1 MEDTVA
7 HARRPVSHVS
17 QAFLSTRLSVSRA
30 IVMGGS
36 LAGLSAAIFLREA
49 GVEVAVYERSR
60 RPLEGRGAGI
70 VLHPAVFRALGRK
83 PADISAQAV
92 VLRYLDRAGTI
103 ANEQPCSYWFISY
116 ATLHRA
122 LLARFDAARYH
133 LGSEVLGFAQR
144 GDTVEVELA
153 GGQTASADMLVCADG
168 ISSTARRTLLPD
180 IEPRYAG
187 YVGWRGT
194 VAESELSAEAFAT
207 FNTAI
212 TYCVVP
218 NSHILVYPIPSL
230 EGSLDSGRRLIN
242 WVWYRNVEE
251 GPALDALLTDR
262 KGVRRPV
269 SLGTGEVRDEN
280 IAALAAAAEQT
291 LPPQLVELVSKSAE
305 PFVQVVFD
313 VGVPSMAFGRIALVG
328 DSAFALRPHVA
339 AGTAKATEDAWTLA
353 RAVAAAPD
361 DIPGALE
368 TWERGQLELGRAAT
382 KRARDAGERSQFENS
397 WQVGDPLPFGLYE
410 SGDSLLTV
418 HA

>member
-1 MEDTVA
+1 
-7 HARRPVSHVS
+7 
-17 QAFLSTRLSVSRA
+17 
-30 IVMGGS
+30 MGGS
-36 LAGLSAAIFLREA
+36 LAGLSAAIFLQEA
-49 GVEVAVYERSR
+49 AVEVDVYERSR

-70 VLHPAVFRALGRK
+70 VLHPAVFRPLGRR
-83 PADISAQAV
+83 PAEISAQAT
-92 VLRYLDRAGTI
+92 VLRYLDRAGTV

-116 ATLHRA
+116 ASLHRA
-122 LLARFDAARYH
+122 LLERFDTARYH
-133 LGSEVLGFAQR
+133 LGSEVVGFAQR
-144 GDTVEVELA
+144 ADTVEVELA
-153 GGQTASADMLVCADG
+153 GGRAASAGLLVCADG
-168 ISSTARRTLLPD
+168 ISSTARRTLLPE

-194 VAESELSAEAFAT
+194 VAESELSEAAFAT

-230 EGSLDSGRRLIN
+230 DGSLDSGRRLIN

-251 GPALDALLTDR
+251 GPALDGLLTDR
-262 KGVRRPV
+262 AGVRHPV

-280 IAALAAAAEQT
+280 TAELVAAAEET
-291 LPPQLVELVSKSAE
+291 LPRQLVELVSKSAE

-313 VGVPSMAFGRIALVG
+313 IGVPSMAFGRIALIG
-328 DSAFALRPHVA
+328 DAAFALRPHVA

-353 RAVAAAPD
+353 RAIAAAGD
-361 DIPGALE
+361 DVPGALE

-382 KRARDAGERSQFENS
+382 KRARDAGERSQFANS
-397 WQVGDPLPFGLYE
+397 WKVGDPLPFGLYE

-418 HA
+418 QV